1 MFGRL
6 IGAVAGAQA
15 AKHTAKVGGTG
26 GALLG
31 AIAVPMIARLSIP
44 ALAVV
49 GVGGY
54 FAKKA
59 YDRRQ
64 EREARKTTKSSTKR
78 TTSAA

>member
-59 YDRRQ
+59 YDK
-64 EREARKTTKSSTKR
+64 REARKTAKASPKR
-78 TTSAA
+78 TTSAT

>member
-31 AIAVPMIARLSIP
+31 AIAVPMIARLGIP

-59 YDRRQ
+59 YDK
-64 EREARKTTKSSTKR
+64 REARKAAKSSPKR

>member
-1 MFGRL
+1 MFGKL

-31 AIAVPMIARLSIP
+31 ALAVPMIARLSIP

-59 YDRRQ
+59 YDK
-64 EREARKTTKSSTKR
+64 REARKQGKPSNKPATP
-78 TTSAA
+78 SA

>member
-59 YDRRQ
+59 YDK
-64 EREARKTTKSSTKR
+64 REARKAGKGSAKR
-78 TTSAA
+78 TTKAA

>member
-1 MFGRL
+1 MFGR
-6 IGAVAGAQA
+6 IVGAIAGSQA

-31 AIAVPMIARLSIP
+31 AVAVPFIARMSIP

-59 YDRRQ
+59 YDK
-64 EREARKTTKSSTKR
+64 REARKAGRGPDKR
-78 TTSAA
+78 TTSAI